1 MASKVL
7 SISLGSEVVKVCEVA
22 LAGKKKVQ
30 VYNAIDLLVPEGLC
44 EDGVIIDAEALAD
57 AIKQGLQG
65 EGFSARKIVFT
76 ISSKR
81 IANKEAVIPFCKL
94 NRIKDIV
101 QINASEYFPITNL
114 ESYTIDYSILE
125 VVTNESIKNYRLSVT
140 ATPNELIE
148 QYYALAKAMGMSVE
162 SIDHSGNSILQLL
175 KLQTAGEGVDA
186 VLEFGAE
193 STVVNIMNGSTM
205 VMQRSVPYGRIAI
218 ADAVKSSRGI
228 TDDEAD
234 AVLMEEDLS
243 ALTSQYPDVADAVRS
258 LLSSVGRILE
268 FYRARNTEHP
278 VERVFIIG
286 DVSSINGLPELV
298 NNEMDYDVEVVGS
311 LRGVEIKNHKILS
324 DEIVSNYLANI
335 GAVLAPIGIAL
346 PQAGK
351 KGKEKSGGGLPWW
364 ILIFAA
370 VVAAAMCGGILF
382 VYFTSK
388 SENENLLAQ
397 INAIEDVTELQN
409 RYDQAQADLATMESW
424 YDTTKGANET
434 LPRLI
439 EDLEKVQPSAV
450 SISKFTSQAGQVTI
464 SGFSYGKPAAA
475 EYLIQLKKLPYISD
489 VKIEYLNEDI
499 ENYSAHD
506 SFQITFTLNYADP
519 NGEDEEGSESD
530 DADIGVADELEDIEE
545 PAEEYSDGD
554 EYEEVDETEEYD
566 MEMIDGDEP
575 VAEDE
580 PTAEGGVE

>member
-65 EGFSARKIVFT
+65 EGFTAKKIVFT

-81 IANKEAVIPFCKL
+81 IANKEALIPFCKE
-94 NRIKDIV
+94 NRIKDII

-114 ESYTIDYSILE
+114 DNYTIDYSILE
-125 VVTNESIKNYRLSVT
+125 VVTNENVKNYRLSVT

-148 QYYALAKAMGMSVE
+148 QYYALAKAMGMGVE
-162 SIDHSGNSILQLL
+162 TIDYSGNSILQLL

-186 VLEFGAE
+186 VLQFGAE

-218 ADAVKSSRGI
+218 ADAVKSSRDI
-228 TDDEAD
+228 TDEEAD
-234 AVLMEEDLS
+234 AVLMEEDLGQ
-243 ALTSQYPDVADAVRS
+243 LTTMHPDVADAVRS
-258 LLSSVGRILE
+258 LLSSIGRILE
-268 FYRARNTEHP
+268 FYRARNAEHP

-286 DVSSINGLPELV
+286 DVTSINGLPELV
-298 NNEMDYDVEVVGS
+298 NSEMDYEVEVVES

-324 DEIVSNYLANI
+324 DEIVANYLANI
-335 GAVLAPIGIAL
+335 GAVIAPVNITL

-351 KGKEKSGGGLPWW
+351 KGKEKAGGGLPWW

-370 VVAAAMCGGILF
+370 VVAVAMCGGILF

-388 SENENLLAQ
+388 NENENLLAQ
-397 INAIEDVTELQN
+397 INAIEDLTELQN
-409 RYDQAQADLATMESW
+409 RYDQAQLDLQTMENW
-424 YDTTKGANET
+424 YDTTKGANES
-434 LPRLI
+434 LARLVA
-439 EDLEKVQPSAV
+439 DLEENQPSAV
-450 SISKFTSQAGQVTI
+450 AITRFSSNDGDVSIEGL
-464 SGFSYGKPAAA
+464 SYGKPAVAQFVI
-475 EYLIQLKKLPYISD
+475 ELKKLSYAKDIKVEYVNES
-489 VKIEYLNEDI
+489 IED
-499 ENYSAHD
+499 YSARD
-506 SFQITFTLNYADP
+506 SFQIHMTLEYDDP
-519 NGEDEEGSESD
+519 YKEDDDATESVESDEGEQETETLEEVPEEPIEEANNATDEEDEDSSNSES
-530 DADIGVADELEDIEE
+530 IEE
-545 PAEEYSDGD
+545 PAE
-554 EYEEVDETEEYD
+554 
-566 MEMIDGDEP
+566 
-575 VAEDE
+575 
-580 PTAEGGVE
+580 GGVE